1 MKKLFSLFAAL
12 IMSASINAAQFE
24 EGTHYKILDVAKAE
38 KPVVTEFFSFYCP
51 HCYKFEGVIK
61 YLKEDLPETAN
72 FQKVHVAFMGNN
84 MAVPMA
90 KAYATMIALD
100 AEESMVP
107 AMFAQIHE
115 RQKTPRDKAELRQV
129 FIDNGVDA
137 KKFDAAYNSFAVN
150 SMQKRFDQ
158 QFDASTLTGV
168 PGVLVN
174 NKYIVKPDQI
184 KSSEE
189 YNQLVNYLLTL

>member
-1 MKKLFSLFAAL
+1 MKKLFSLFTAL

-24 EGTHYKILDVAKAE
+24 EGTHYKILDVAKAD

-61 YLKEDLPETAN
+61 YLKQDLPESAE
-72 FQKVHVAFMGNN
+72 FQKVHVAFMGND

-90 KAYATMIALD
+90 KAYATMVALGT
-100 AEESMVP
+100 EESMIP

-115 RQKTPRDKAELRQV
+115 MRQTPKDESELRQV
-129 FIDNGVDA
+129 FINNGIDA
-137 KKFDAAYNSFAVN
+137 KKFDAAYNGFAVN
-150 SMQKRFDQ
+150 SMQKRFDKE
-158 QFDASTLTGV
+158 FDASTLTGV

-174 NKYIVKPDQI
+174 NKYIVKPEKI
-184 KSSEE
+184 TSYEE